1 MSKRI
6 ETRTELLNRAFLY
19 AIVISFSVIIFLE
32 VKPLIFDF
40 FVAFVLAAMAE
51 PSVYKLVIRF

>member
-40 FVAFVLAAMAE
+40 FVAFVDFA
-51 PSVYKLVIRF
+51 VVVGNTF